1 MSRRAWL
8 IAAVVV
14 VLLAG
19 LGVGGWFY
27 GPRLYVR
34 FLAPVTPAGRITGVA
49 KVDSFAPGGP
59 GEVRAVAGYQLWV
72 VHFKPLPGPAG
83 TGGQESS
90 LVWLGKAFLVDETG
104 EKYSAGIIQEQY
116 GGGGQSLTARALVF
130 SIPQGRKPKK
140 IQFGDAPPV
149 RLPLLSAKPD

>member
-1 MSRRAWL
+1 MSKKVWL

-34 FLAPVTPAGRITGVA
+34 FLAPVTPAGRITHVE
-49 KVDSFAPGGP
+49 KVDSFGPGGP

-72 VHFKPLPGPAG
+72 VHFKPVDEKPGYFY
-83 TGGQESS
+83 TRSS
-90 LVWLGKAFLVDETG
+90 DWLGKAFLIDETG
-104 EKYSAGIIQEQY
+104 EKHSAGIVQEQY
-116 GGGGQSLTARALVF
+116 GGVGQSLTARALVF

-140 IQFGDAPPV
+140 I
-149 RLPLLSAKPD
+149 